1 MHGAKMGRQPVH
13 ILVIGDGN
21 RRWAKVRGLPEHEGH
36 LASVPSLMTLIES
49 WQTRDIQYLT
59 FWWSSADNIRQRDP
73 TELKTLFKAY
83 HHFFDAFD
91 GRPFGTELRAYGR
104 WRELLP
110 SETVARVMGAIERS
124 AREGPHV
131 LSFLL
136 AYNGDEE
143 MFEMIE
149 RIRHYSDRAAPVSE
163 DLVRRHLPTGDLP
176 SVDLVIR
183 TGGDPHLSTGFMMWQ
198 TRYAQLWFTD
208 TLWPDFTPAELDRA
222 LDAYASAR
230 RRFGK

>member
-1 MHGAKMGRQPVH
+1 MSGQPAH

-21 RRWAKVRGLPEHEGH
+21 RRWAKVRGLPEREGH
-36 LASVPSLMTLIES
+36 LASVPPLMVLIES
-49 WQTRDIQYLT
+49 WHTKDIRYLT
-59 FWWSSADNIRQRDP
+59 FWWSSADNIRRRDP
-73 TELKTLFKAY
+73 TELETLFEAY
-83 HHFFDAFD
+83 NRFFDAFD
-91 GRPFGTELRAYGR
+91 GRSLGIELRAYGR
-104 WRELLP
+104 WCELLP
-110 SETVARVMGAIERS
+110 SMTVVRVRAAIERS
-124 AREGPHV
+124 ARDGVRV

-143 MFEMIE
+143 MFELIE
-149 RIRHYSDRAAPVSE
+149 RMRRDPDRTVPVSE

-198 TRYAQLWFTD
+198 TRYAQLWFTN

-222 LDAYASAR
+222 LAAYTTAR
-230 RRFGK
+230 RCFGK